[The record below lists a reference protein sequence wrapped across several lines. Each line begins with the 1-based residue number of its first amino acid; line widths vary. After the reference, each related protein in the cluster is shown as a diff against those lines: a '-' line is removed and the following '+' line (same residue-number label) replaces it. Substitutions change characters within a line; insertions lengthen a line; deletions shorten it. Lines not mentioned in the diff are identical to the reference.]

1 MKKVLVINGP
11 SINMLGI
18 REVDIYGKTTYKD
31 LIKLIKLEAK
41 ANNIKVKC
49 VQSNYEGKI
58 IDYIQKAH
66 NKFDGIIINPGAYSH
81 TSYAIRDA
89 IASINVKAVEVHIS
103 DVLNREPF
111 RANLV
116 ISDVCAKT
124 IIGKGINGYLEAL
137 KEFKW
142 KR

>member
-11 SINMLGI
+11 SLNMLGI
-18 REVDIYGKTTYKD
+18 REVAIYGKTTYKD
-31 LIKLIKLEAK
+31 LLKLIKQNAK
-41 ANNIKVKC
+41 DLGIKTKC

-66 NKFDGIIINPGAYSH
+66 NKYDGIIINPGAYSH
-81 TSYAIRDA
+81 YSYAIRDA
-89 IASINVKAVEVHIS
+89 ITSINVPTIEVHIS

-116 ISDVCAKT
+116 ISDVCTKT
-124 IIGKGINGYLEAL
+124 IIGKGYNSYLEAL
-137 KEFKW
+137 KEFK
-142 KR
+142 

>member
-11 SINMLGI
+11 SLNMLGI

-31 LIKLIKLEAK
+31 LLKLIKQNAK
-41 ANNIKVKC
+41 DLGIKIKC

-58 IDYIQKAH
+58 IDYIQKAY
-66 NKFDGIIINPGAYSH
+66 NKYDGIIINPGAYSH
-81 TSYAIRDA
+81 YSYAIRDA
-89 IASINVKAVEVHIS
+89 IASINVPTIEVHIS

-116 ISDVCAKT
+116 ISDVCTKT
-124 IIGKGINGYLEAL
+124 IIGKGYNSYLEAL
-137 KEFKW
+137 KEFE
-142 KR
+142 

>member
-11 SINMLGI
+11 SLNMLGI
-18 REVDIYGKTTYKD
+18 REVAIYGKTTYKD
-31 LIKLIKLEAK
+31 LLKLIKQNAK
-41 ANNIKVKC
+41 DLGIKTKC

-66 NKFDGIIINPGAYSH
+66 NKYDGIIINPGAYSH
-81 TSYAIRDA
+81 YSYAIRDA
-89 IASINVKAVEVHIS
+89 IASINVPTIEVHIS

-124 IIGKGINGYLEAL
+124 IIGKGYNSYLEAL
-137 KEFKW
+137 KEFK
-142 KR
+142 

>member
-1 MKKVLVINGP
+1 MKKVLVIDGP

-49 VQSNYEGKI
+49 IQSNYEGKI
-58 IDYIQKAH
+58 IDYIQKAY

-81 TSYAIRDA
+81 YSYAIRDA
-89 IASINVKAVEVHIS
+89 IASVNIPTVEVHIS

-116 ISDVCAKT
+116 ISDVCTKT
-124 IIGKGINGYLEAL
+124 IIGKGYNSYLEAL
-137 KEFKW
+137 KELK
-142 KR
+142 

>member
-58 IDYIQKAH
+58 IDYIQKAC
-66 NKFDGIIINPGAYSH
+66 NKIDGIIINPGAYSH

-89 IASINVKAVEVHIS
+89 IASVNIPTIEVHIS
-103 DVLNREPF
+103 DVMNREPF

-116 ISDVCAKT
+116 ISDVCIKT
-124 IIGKGINGYLEAL
+124 IIGKGVNGYLEAL
-137 KEFKW
+137 NELK
-142 KR
+142 

>member
-11 SINMLGI
+11 SLNMLGI
-18 REVDIYGKTTYKD
+18 REVDIYGNATYKD
-31 LIKLIKLEAK
+31 LLKLIKQNAK
-41 ANNIKVKC
+41 VLGIKAKC

-58 IDYIQKAH
+58 IDYIQKAY
-66 NKFDGIIINPGAYSH
+66 NKYDGIIINPGAYSH
-81 TSYAIRDA
+81 YSYAIRDA
-89 IASINVKAVEVHIS
+89 IASINIPTIEVHIS

-124 IIGKGINGYLEAL
+124 IIGKGVNSYLEAL
-137 KEFKW
+137 KEFE
-142 KR
+142 

>member
-11 SINMLGI
+11 SLNLLGI

-31 LIKLIKLEAK
+31 LVKLINKEAK
-41 ANNIKVKC
+41 VLNLKTKC

-58 IDYIQKAH
+58 IDYIQKAYS
-66 NKFDGIIINPGAYSH
+66 KFDGIIINPGAYSH
-81 TSYAIRDA
+81 YSYAIRDA
-89 IASINVKAVEVHIS
+89 IASVNIKTIEVHIS

-111 RANLV
+111 RASLV
-116 ISDVCAKT
+116 ISDVCSKT

-137 KEFKW
+137 KEFE
-142 KR
+142 